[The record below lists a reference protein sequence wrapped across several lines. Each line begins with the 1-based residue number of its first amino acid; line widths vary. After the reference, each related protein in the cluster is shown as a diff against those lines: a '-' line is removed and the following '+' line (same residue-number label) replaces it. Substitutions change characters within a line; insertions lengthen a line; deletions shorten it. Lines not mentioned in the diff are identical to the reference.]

1 MKNKIIE
8 ELKKKRYDIKL
19 FSGDY
24 ILPVSWK
31 KDMKEDGEHLD
42 YADVIEILDKHIGEK
57 K

>member
-1 MKNKIIE
+1 ME